1 MSFEKLLDHK
11 CSIYHLEKS
20 EESVGYGLPSSVS
33 FSYPE
38 KPDISEVPCHF
49 GINSMSS
56 SVKQGNPQ
64 NRLEEKLK
72 LSLPAGTD
80 IRINDKVVNCENG
93 MEYTAEL
100 PRNIRNHHI
109 IVYVKR
115 VHEQEAL

>member
-11 CSIYHLEKS
+11 CSIYHLGKS
-20 EESVGYGLPSSVS
+20 EESAGYGLPSSVS
-33 FSYPE
+33 FSYPKE
-38 KPDISEVPCHF
+38 PDIPEVSCHF
-49 GINSMSS
+49 GISSMSS

-64 NRLEEKLK
+64 NRFEEKLK

-93 MEYTAEL
+93 KEYTAEL